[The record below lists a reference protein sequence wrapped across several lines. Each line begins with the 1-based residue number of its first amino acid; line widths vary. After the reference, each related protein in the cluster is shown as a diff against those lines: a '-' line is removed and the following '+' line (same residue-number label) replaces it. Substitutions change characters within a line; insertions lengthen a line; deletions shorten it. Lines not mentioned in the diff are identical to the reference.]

1 MKGLEAR
8 VLYLSHE
15 ELFMV
20 FTKGITLSELCF
32 RKLGQPVVYEVDS
45 GRERDCRERTGN
57 SFEVEQA

>member
-1 MKGLEAR
+1 
-8 VLYLSHE
+8 
-15 ELFMV
+15 MV

-32 RKLGQPVVYEVDS
+32 RKLGQPVVCEVDC